1 MITQRNRTKAQNN
14 NSFKP
19 GHLPIKNVI
28 EMRCE
33 GLKLNSLRRESEI
46 TSKIIAATE
55 EKLKYSLGTS
65 NSRRSEY
72 F

>member
-1 MITQRNRTKAQNN
+1 MINRQNK
-14 NSFKP
+14 SKSDRGGMGLKP
-19 GHLPIKNVI
+19 EVAKNVI

-33 GLKLNSLRRESEI
+33 GLKLNSLRRESEV

-65 NSRRSEY
+65 TSRRSDY